1 MGPHSVIAAK
11 RRGKEEREIDGEKER
26 DGWRERKR
34 EGVVEGRERRIWRK
48 KYREKVM
55 QGLVWREKRETWRV
69 SERKR
74 GIERR
79 GVSDALVWS

>member
-1 MGPHSVIAAK
+1 M
-11 RRGKEEREIDGEKER
+11 
-26 DGWRERKR
+26 
-34 EGVVEGRERRIWRK
+34 VEGRERRIWRK